1 MTETRDRSNHRG
13 ITAQQ
18 ALELADDLVGRG
30 QGFVVTDEPLGPGV
44 QGVRD
49 AACDTFALAAASI
62 GDHVGKESMVPWALV
77 LRLSALMIKLAEIV
91 ATAEEELRAA
101 QEERT
106 LEEVGG

>member
-1 MTETRDRSNHRG
+1 MTERRDRSNHRG

-30 QGFVVTDEPLGPGV
+30 RGFIVTDEPLAQGV

-62 GDHVGKESMVPWALV
+62 GDHVGKESLAPWALV

-91 ATAEEELRAA
+91 AIAEEELRAV
-101 QEERT
+101 QEDRT
-106 LEEVGG
+106 PAEVGR

>member
-1 MTETRDRSNHRG
+1 VTERRDRSNHRG

-30 QGFVVTDEPLGPGV
+30 QGFVVTDEPLAPGV

-49 AACDTFALAAASI
+49 AACDIFALAAASI
-62 GDHVGKESMVPWALV
+62 GDHVGRDSVVPWTLV

-91 ATAEEELRAA
+91 AMAEKELRAVKESSL
-101 QEERT
+101 Q
-106 LEEVGG
+106 EVGR

>member
-1 MTETRDRSNHRG
+1 MNERRDRSNHRR
-13 ITAQQ
+13 ITSQQ

-30 QGFVVTDEPLGPGV
+30 RGFVVSDEPLAQGV
-44 QGVRD
+44 QGVHD

-62 GDHVGKESMVPWALV
+62 GDHVGKESLDPWALV

-91 ATAEEELRAA
+91 AIAEDELQTV

-106 LEEVGG
+106 MEEVRR